1 MQVAMVTFSLLGGF
15 AGTALE
21 AQGAPTPLQASMP
34 LAVRVFDRTDWAIS
48 FGDWYSKRNPHSE
61 PTEVR
66 FHPDRST
73 SASEKC
79 VRKLNFAV
87 VDIVTGRV

>member
-1 MQVAMVTFSLLGGF
+1 MA
-15 AGTALE
+15 
-21 AQGAPTPLQASMP
+21 
-34 LAVRVFDRTDWAIS
+34 LAVQVFDGTDWTIAC
-48 FGDWYSKRNPHSE
+48 GDWYSKRDPDSE
-61 PTEVR
+61 PLEVR